1 MGAPISGLASGSRMT
16 VALRTAFELPFEVT
30 HPGRPFLSTGASVDL
45 ILELKAGVARESVID
60 TLTSTVSLFAALA
73 GHGGL
78 CGSRIHPGQSHL
90 NLRTEV
96 ELAPGLVVFNLTEC
110 LVDDCALV
118 VLCDL
123 LLHRRHSGSLRRVAC
138 VDSGRET
145 RLQEDST
152 SYSTYPD
159 VYGALPFDL
168 ADEMPES
175 GAYTFIAELA
185 QPLNDVNASRLDAAL
200 KTWSRC
206 VLSGGFALAPI
217 PPEEN
222 YVEPDDPFVTFDNT
236 VEWTFFKH
244 RAHPRSLSALV
255 NVFAAFHYR
264 CQAVQ
269 LLTIR

>member
-1 MGAPISGLASGSRMT
+1 
-16 VALRTAFELPFEVT
+16 
-30 HPGRPFLSTGASVDL
+30 
-45 ILELKAGVARESVID
+45 
-60 TLTSTVSLFAALA
+60 
-73 GHGGL
+73 
-78 CGSRIHPGQSHL
+78 
-90 NLRTEV
+90 
-96 ELAPGLVVFNLTEC
+96 
-110 LVDDCALV
+110 
-118 VLCDL
+118 
-123 LLHRRHSGSLRRVAC
+123 
-138 VDSGRET
+138 
-145 RLQEDST
+145 
-152 SYSTYPD
+152 
-159 VYGALPFDL
+159 
-168 ADEMPES
+168 MPES

-264 CQAVQ
+264 FQAVQ